1 MNRIF
6 NEKYECMNKR
16 DKFDLQSE
24 RLRDVVQR
32 VYCNVPWYRR
42 KMEDVGIKPDDI
54 KDINDIVKLP
64 FTEKKDLRENY
75 PFGSFALPNKNIVRV
90 HASSGTSGKLTVVGY
105 TKHDLANWAECCA
118 RGLYGVGVD
127 EESIIHIAYGYG
139 LFTGG
144 LGIHYG
150 GEYLG
155 AMVVPVSSGN
165 TPRQI
170 MLLEDFKADT
180 ICCTPS
186 YAIFLS
192 EEAKKIGKD
201 PRQFALKYGF
211 FGAEPWTEEMRNK
224 IEKAYLIKAYDIYGL
239 SEITGPG
246 VATECFYQCGSHV
259 QDDMFYPEI
268 INPESG
274 LQLSYGEE
282 GELVFTTLLK
292 EGMPLIR
299 YRTRDVGS
307 ITDEICKCGRT
318 SVRLRKI
325 TGRYDDMIIV
335 KGVNVFPSQIET
347 ALLNCDERVTSNFRV
362 VLDRVNNLDIM
373 DIEIELATGVAF
385 DEVRE
390 IEKLTAKVAST
401 VASEIGVTCN
411 IKLISSGKLLTKEGE
426 KIKRVLDNRNNK

>member
-1 MNRIF
+1 MNRIL
-6 NEKYECMNKR
+6 NKKYECMSR
-16 DKFDLQSE
+16 DGKFALQSE
-24 RLRDVVQR
+24 RLIDVVQR
-32 VYCNVPWYRR
+32 VYNNVSWYRQ
-42 KMEDVGIKPDDI
+42 KMDKAGVKPEDI
-54 KDINDIVKLP
+54 KDIRDITKLP
-64 FTEKKDLRENY
+64 FTEKRDLRENY
-75 PFGSFALPNKNIVRV
+75 PFGSFATPNRDIVRV

-105 TKHDLANWAECCA
+105 TKNDLESWAECCA

-127 EESIIHIAYGYG
+127 EDSIIHIAYGYG

-144 LGIHYG
+144 LGMHYG

-155 AMVVPVSSGN
+155 ATVVPVSSGN
-165 TPRQI
+165 TPRQL

-186 YAIFLS
+186 YAIFLA
-192 EEAKKIGKD
+192 EEAKKAEKD
-201 PRQFALKYGF
+201 PKKLSLKYGF
-211 FGAEPWTEEMRNK
+211 FGAEPWTDAMRK
-224 IEKAYLIKAYDIYGL
+224 RIENAYSIKAYDIYGL

-246 VATECFYQCGSHV
+246 VATECFFQCGSHI

-268 INPESG
+268 VDPENG
-274 LQLSYGEE
+274 NQLPAETQ

-299 YRTRDVGS
+299 YRTKDVCAL
-307 ITDEICKCGRT
+307 IDKPCECGRT

-347 ALLNCDERVTSNFRV
+347 ALLNCDERVTPNFRV
-362 VLDRVNNLDIM
+362 ILDRVNNLDIM

-390 IEKLTAKVAST
+390 IEKLTAKVVNRIS
-401 VASEIGVTCN
+401 SEIGVASN
-411 IKLISSGKLLTKEGE
+411 IKLVSSGKLLTKEGE
-426 KIKRVLDNRNNK
+426 KIKRVIDNRK